1 MIIGGDKKAVVENM
15 KQASADGD
23 FNRKVE
29 VDDPKLTSEQEMEY
43 VKNYMDI
50 HPSFGYRICNTLARA
65 IADTATKIINRN
77 TEIDGVEKLRL
88 TPGGAIVTSNHFNPI
103 DNTAVRYAVKKAGC
117 RRLFI
122 VSQATNLAMTGWI
135 GFLMN
140 YTDIIPIMKVQ
151 SYMEKAFPER
161 ITNVL
166 DAGHKI
172 LIYSEEE
179 MWFNYRKPRIPKRGA
194 YYFAA
199 KNNVPVVSLFV
210 EIRDLKERDN
220 DQFMKVR
227 YIVHVLD
234 PIRPDPAKSVRQ
246 NSIDMAEID
255 FRQKTEAYEK
265 AYGRKYSP
273 DFEDG
278 DVAGWIGEE
287 PEERRT
293 GAPDEAAAA
302 DSEKTEFGS
311 GNPLFDMLDPN
322 EKAEAE

>member
-1 MIIGGDKKAVVENM
+1 MIIGGDKKAVIENM
-15 KQASADGD
+15 KQAAVDGD

-29 VDDPKLTSEQEMEY
+29 VDDPKLTQEQETEY
-43 VKNYMDI
+43 VKNYIDI
-50 HPSFGYRICNTLARA
+50 HPSIGYRFCNTLARG

-77 TEIDGVEKLRL
+77 TEIDGVEKLRM

-103 DNTAVRYAVKKAGC
+103 DNTAVRYTVKKAGC
-117 RRLFI
+117 KRLFI

-140 YTDIIPIMKVQ
+140 YTDIIPIMKAKN
-151 SYMEKAFPER
+151 YMEKAFPER
-161 ITNVL
+161 IANVL

-172 LIYSEEE
+172 LIYPEEE

-210 EIRDLKERDN
+210 EIRDLQERDN

-234 PIRPDPAKSVRQ
+234 PIMPDPSKSVRQ

-255 FRQKTEAYEK
+255 FRQKIEAYEK

-273 DFEDG
+273 SFEDG
-278 DVAGWIGEE
+278 DVAGWIGGE
-287 PEERRT
+287 PEERAA
-293 GAPDEAAAA
+293 GATDEAAVTG
-302 DSEKTEFGS
+302 SEKPEAGI
-311 GNPLFDMLDPN
+311 GEPLFEMLDPH
-322 EKAEAE
+322 EKVGAE